1 MKVSEKLEM
10 LKKREE
16 KVKQMG
22 GEKRVKKQ
30 HDKGKLTAR
39 ERIELLFDKGT
50 FREIDMLAHH
60 RSTNFGMDKIDV
72 NSDGVITGHGLVNGR
87 PVFAYSQD
95 FTSRGGSLGER
106 HASKIA
112 KIMDLALKA
121 GVPVVGINDSGGA
134 RVEEGIDA
142 LKGYGEIFFRN
153 SRASGVIPQISAIMG
168 PCAGG
173 AVYSPAMTDFIFMVK
188 KKSHMFITSPYVIET
203 VTGEKTTF
211 EELGGA
217 MVHNTKSGNA
227 HFACDSDEDA
237 IEQIKILL
245 SFLPSNNMEDPP
257 KLPTG
262 DDPKRSCPE
271 LDSLIP
277 DNSKAP
283 YDMKDAIHAILDNG
297 DFFEPHEFYAENAVI
312 GFGRLNGRVV
322 GVVGNQPLILA
333 GCLDIDA
340 SDKISR
346 FVRTC
351 DAFNIPLLT
360 FVDVPGYLPGLQQE
374 WGGIIRHGA
383 KLLWSYSEATV
394 PKLTVVTRKNYGG
407 SYIAMSSQH
416 LGADMIFAW
425 PTAEIAVMGA
435 QGAVNVVSSY
445 RKQIKEAEN
454 PEAMRQEKIK
464 EYEDAFNN
472 PYIAAERGYIEAI
485 IQPRETRIRLI
496 DALEIL
502 CTKSEA
508 LPPKKHGNIPH

>member
-1 MKVSEKLEM
+1 
-10 LKKREE
+10 
-16 KVKQMG
+16 
-22 GEKRVKKQ
+22 
-30 HDKGKLTAR
+30 
-39 ERIELLFDKGT
+39 
-50 FREIDMLAHH
+50 
-60 RSTNFGMDKIDV
+60 
-72 NSDGVITGHGLVNGR
+72 
-87 PVFAYSQD
+87 
-95 FTSRGGSLGER
+95 
-106 HASKIA
+106 
-112 KIMDLALKA
+112 
-121 GVPVVGINDSGGA
+121 
-134 RVEEGIDA
+134 VEEGIDA
-142 LKGYGEIFFRN
+142 LKGYGDIFFRN

-245 SFLPSNNMEDPP
+245 SYLPANNMEEPP

-262 DDPKRSCPE
+262 DNPKRSCPE

-277 DNSKAP
+277 DNPKAP
-283 YDMKDAIHAILDNG
+283 YDIKDAIHAILDNG
-297 DFFEPHEFYAENAVI
+297 EFFEPHEYYAENAVI

-333 GCLDIDA
+333 GCLDIEA

-445 RKQIKEAEN
+445 RKQIKEADD

-485 IQPRETRIRLI
+485 IQPSETRARLI